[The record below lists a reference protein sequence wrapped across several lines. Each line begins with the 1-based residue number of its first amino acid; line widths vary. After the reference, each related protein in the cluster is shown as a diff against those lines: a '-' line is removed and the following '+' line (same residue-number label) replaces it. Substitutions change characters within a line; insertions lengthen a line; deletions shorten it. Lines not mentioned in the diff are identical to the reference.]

1 MLQIVQLL
9 EFPAIFF
16 ENSLWPLGH
25 SWSRAEPSRA
35 NTEEE
40 KRKERRWKGK
50 GRAGKKGVS
59 VRHMTGPLRFLIG
72 SCFLLAHL
80 LSHSQKLCIFGSL
93 NDFIVLF
100 FQTKSAHFHS
110 SIQLLWFRSDS

>member
-9 EFPAIFF
+9 EFPAIFLKTPF
-16 ENSLWPLGH
+16 GRWDTAG
-25 SWSRAEPSRA
+25 AEPSRA